1 MHQAIKHSEL
11 LFGDTAEFHDNSTR
25 GAVLVPA
32 NNSDRARL
40 AAFNAIGIAGHFRLP
55 LRLETFLTSDA
66 SEDDAKAALRFLRD
80 NVGLQ
85 KTKPQAAV
93 AIGVRCI
100 ADYWDDDEQG
110 VARSII
116 EAAAETNAGLIV
128 LGVHSRRKLF
138 SRTMTQKLLLDVAT
152 PVLIT
157 TRRREQP
164 WRRVIV
170 AVDFSEISERIA
182 ALAALWAKDAEFHLV
197 HAVDDDL
204 ERKIID
210 ADIQDRMAKCESTL
224 AKFAKGPVRE
234 ADDICGRPELTVSH
248 HIVIGPTT
256 ESLRRKV
263 AELKAD
269 LLVLGTGGRAEAGKT
284 ALGGVAAAI
293 TDQPPCD
300 LLVISNRCGVER

>member
-1 MHQAIKHSEL
+1 MAYKHSEL
-11 LFGDTAEFHDNSTR
+11 LIGDIAEFQDHSKR
-25 GAVLVPA
+25 GPILVPM

-40 AAFNAIGIAGHFRLP
+40 AASNAIDIASLFRMP

-66 SEDDAKAALRFLRD
+66 SQEDAKAALRFLRE

-116 EAAAETNAGLIV
+116 EAAAETNAALIV

-138 SRTMTQKLLLDVAT
+138 FRTMTQKLILDVAT

-157 TRRREQP
+157 TTRRERP
-164 WRRVIV
+164 WRRAVV
-170 AVDFSEISERIA
+170 AVDFSETSERIA
-182 ALAALWAKDAEFHLV
+182 EFAALWAPDAEFHLV
-197 HAVDDDL
+197 HAVDADL
-204 ERKIID
+204 EGKTSD
-210 ADIQDRMAKCESTL
+210 ADIQDRMAKCRSAL
-224 AKFAKGPVRE
+224 AMAAKGRVPR
-234 ADDICGRPELTVSH
+234 DDEGRDNPELTVSH
-248 HIVIGPTT
+248 HIVTGPTA

-263 AELKAD
+263 QELKAD
-269 LLVLGTGGRAEAGKT
+269 LLVLGTGGRTEGGKT
-284 ALGGVAAAI
+284 ALGGVASAL

-300 LLVISNRCGVER
+300 LLVISGRCEPQR